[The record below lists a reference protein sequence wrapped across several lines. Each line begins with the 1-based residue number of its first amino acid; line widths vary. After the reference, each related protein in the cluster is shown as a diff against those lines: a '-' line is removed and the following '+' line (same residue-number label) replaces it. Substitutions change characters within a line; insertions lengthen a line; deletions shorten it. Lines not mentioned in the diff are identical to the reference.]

1 MTNKQIIER
10 LENPTKHY
18 NIQEL
23 KRLARDNN
31 INVRR
36 TIKKQDL
43 INILAERNIIT
54 TTPITAQESNLGVK
68 FSSVPME
75 LIRVAKKKAL
85 NAKEA
90 LLNFKHYIK
99 NLKCDYITPSRL
111 KKLAKQLEKK
121 TKEAVEEHKRIFT
134 PKKEA
139 SAFKSYTNQYVIY
152 GIPGY
157 DPIEFLADAKPAIIN
172 IFNSNR
178 NIKTILYLN
187 CLMMRKDKGD
197 ILIIKK
203 FAFHSKGQ
211 KLILEG
217 TDVSDLYNEMVEE
230 IEEEIQKV
238 QYAVDSGWQFMTVEN
253 LTLHTTRWDPINA
266 GSYID
271 LPPFLKNKKAL
282 INMKNEDD
290 ECFKWSVLRALNP
303 KDNHPERIDKDLKS
317 KQNTLN
323 MKGIKYPVSFRGID
337 RFESQN
343 PNISISVVG
352 YNEKDKT
359 VNPLKRSNYT
369 GCEHDIVLLLLKEV
383 KKGENGEEKENSHY
397 VLVNNISALL
407 ASQINNHDHKRHF
420 CLNCFC
426 GYTNKESLN
435 KHKEYCY
442 NNECVKLSMPPAG
455 TYLRFKNFLHS
466 EKAPFVIY
474 ADFESLV
481 KSMDNCDPDPN
492 KSYTKKYQ
500 KHEPTSFSY
509 YIKCFFE
516 SVYKPILRKYTKT
529 KQEDVDAMDVFISWL
544 EEDVKAIA
552 NIEPKEMIFTEE
564 DREQFNKASDCWIC
578 GESLENDRVRDH
590 CHFTGRYRG
599 PAHNSCNLKYRKP
612 KSVSVFFHNLS
623 GYDSHLFIEKLGS
636 PDKKENIN

>member
-1 MTNKQIIER
+1 MVKKKGLRNVDQYKKANKNVLVERLVKGKQLKDYNKKVLLDKAQNDGLKVNATMSKNVIFQKITNQKLTDLNEKRLRKLAEEKGVPLKSQMTKKEIIAR

-18 NIQEL
+18 NIQSL

-36 TIKKQDL
+36 TIKKQEL
-43 INILAERNIIT
+43 INLLGERNLIT

-75 LIRVAKKKAL
+75 LIRVAKKKAR

-90 LLNFKHYIK
+90 LKNFKHYMK

-111 KKLAKQLEKK
+111 KKLTKQLEKK
-121 TKEAVEEHKRIFT
+121 ERQAKEEHDRIFT

-152 GIPGY
+152 GAPGY

-187 CLMMRKDKGD
+187 CLMSRKDPGN

-238 QYAVDSGWQFMTVEN
+238 GDAEGSGWVFLEVEN
-253 LTLHTTRWDPINA
+253 ITLHTTRWDPINA
-266 GSYID
+266 CSYID
-271 LPPFLKNKKAL
+271 LPPFLKNKKAI

-303 KDNHPERIDKDLKS
+303 KDKNAERIDNDLKS
-317 KQNTLN
+317 KQDTLN
-323 MKGIKYPVSFRGID
+323 MEGIRYPVNFRDID

-343 PNISISVVG
+343 PNISI
-352 YNEKDKT
+352 
-359 VNPLKRSNYT
+359 
-369 GCEHDIVLLLLKEV
+369 
-383 KKGENGEEKENSHY
+383 
-397 VLVNNISALL
+397 
-407 ASQINNHDHKRHF
+407 
-420 CLNCFC
+420 
-426 GYTNKESLN
+426 
-435 KHKEYCY
+435 
-442 NNECVKLSMPPAG
+442 
-455 TYLRFKNFLHS
+455 
-466 EKAPFVIY
+466 
-474 ADFESLV
+474 
-481 KSMDNCDPDPN
+481 
-492 KSYTKKYQ
+492 
-500 KHEPTSFSY
+500 
-509 YIKCFFE
+509 
-516 SVYKPILRKYTKT
+516 
-529 KQEDVDAMDVFISWL
+529 
-544 EEDVKAIA
+544 
-552 NIEPKEMIFTEE
+552 
-564 DREQFNKASDCWIC
+564 
-578 GESLENDRVRDH
+578 
-590 CHFTGRYRG
+590 
-599 PAHNSCNLKYRKP
+599 
-612 KSVSVFFHNLS
+612 
-623 GYDSHLFIEKLGS
+623 
-636 PDKKENIN
+636 